1 MNLPAKIV
9 VGFERHAVEP
19 EGASLVAMLDNDIV
33 RKLDGP
39 NNPPIQLSARMITMA
54 TWWGLGWV
62 VSWLVAFVEPSSA
75 DFTFYAFGGLGSIVE
90 VRRVVREIIF
100 RRRYRVF
107 KRAMEQ
113 LQSVLPETGTEP
125 SNSWTAISRS
135 CSTTVSTGSTRAS

>member
-9 VGFERHAVEP
+9 VGFERHADEP
-19 EGASLVAMLDNDIV
+19 EGASLMAMLDNDIV

-39 NNPPIQLSARMITMA
+39 NSLPIQLSARMLTMA

-75 DFTFYAFGGLGSIVE
+75 DFTFYVVGALGSIVE
-90 VRRVVREIIF
+90 VRGIVREIRF
-100 RRRYRVF
+100 QRRYRVF
-107 KRAMEQ
+107 KRVMEQ

-135 CSTTVSTGSTRAS
+135 CATTVSTGSIRAS